1 MEIIVHPRL
10 LMTAFQTGRQLACLF
25 AAAVGIWAQPG
36 PVGPPKPV
44 KPGTSIRLADLRR
57 RLDSA
62 RGVNLSAQRALE
74 YGRAFLASG
83 EKALRSGQDFKA
95 DRLAE
100 AADALLHVAEHQEH
114 LRSGGGPK
122 GPPAADLLRDHMQ
135 RVYFRTQQADYF
147 FDQSHDT
154 RAAPFPKWARD
165 FYQLAVRAY
174 ERNDLIAADE
184 NAKCAEEVVRA
195 LEGLAQAATPPTLPL
210 PRSLPPRP
218 PAAAP

>member
-1 MEIIVHPRL
+1 MDSVVHSWF

-25 AAAVGIWAQPG
+25 AAAMGIWAQPR
-36 PVGPPKPV
+36 PAGPPKPV
-44 KPGTSIRLADLRR
+44 KPGASMRLAEVRQK
-57 RLDSA
+57 LDSA
-62 RGVNLSAQRALE
+62 MGVNLTSQRALE
-74 YGRAFLASG
+74 YGREFLASG
-83 EKALRSGQDFKA
+83 EKALRAGQDFKA

-100 AADALLHVAEHQEH
+100 AADALFRITEHQEH

-122 GPPAADLLRDHMQ
+122 NPPPADLLRDHMQ

-147 FDQSHDT
+147 FDQSHDP
-154 RAAPFPKWARD
+154 RAASFPKWARD

-174 ERNDLIAADE
+174 ERNDLVAADE

-195 LEGLAQAATPPTLPL
+195 LESLAQAATPPTVPL
-210 PRSLPPRP
+210 LRSLPPRP